1 MTKYLLNRLIAT
13 LPVLLGISFF
23 TFALVRLVPGDPVQI
38 MLGPEVMGN
47 AAAEIRKIYGLDRPW
62 FVQYAEWLL
71 NVLRGDLGLSIR
83 TGLPI
88 TESIWQRLPATLEL
102 TLISLVIGLVIGIP
116 LAIIAAQNR
125 SRFMDG
131 FLSALVLFG
140 ISMPGFWLATLL
152 VLLFSLNLRWLP
164 SIGYTP
170 ILENPLDNLRGMV
183 LPALSLGVA
192 FGATTMRFTRSSLL
206 EVFNQEYIRTARAKG
221 LREKLVV
228 YRHALK
234 NAMIPVITVTG
245 IQVGR
250 LLGGTVI
257 IEQIFALPGIG
268 RYVFDAISQ
277 RDYPVIQGTVL
288 FFTIVFIVINL
299 SVDFLYGAL
308 DPRIKFASDE
318 S

>member
-62 FVQYAEWLL
+62 VVQYAEWLF
-71 NVLRGDLGLSIR
+71 NVARGDLGLSIR

-125 SRFMDG
+125 SRFVDG

-170 ILENPLDNLRGMV
+170 LWENPLDNVRGMI

-288 FFTIVFIVINL
+288 FFTIVFIAINL
-299 SVDFLYGAL
+299 AVDFLYGAL
-308 DPRIKFASDE
+308 DPRIKFAGDE